1 MEAVKTLMTAED
13 LLHMPK
19 DDMRYELVDGELITM
34 SPTKLWHGIIA
45 GRIARHLSIYLEDHD
60 LGEVVIAEAGFVV
73 QRDPD
78 HVRAPDV
85 AFIAREH
92 LPAEEEW
99 DAYGERAPDLAVEV
113 VSPDDKVKDVQSK
126 VAEYFAAGAQLV
138 WLVYPWARQVMVYR
152 SPTDVQVLTEEDTL
166 DGGEVLPVFT
176 CPLGAIFG

>member
-34 SPTKLWHGIIA
+34 SPTKLRHGVIA
-45 GRIARHLSIYLEDHD
+45 SRIDRRLGTYVEAHD
-60 LGEVVIAEAGFVV
+60 LGEVLTAEAGFVM

-99 DAYGERAPDLAVEV
+99 DDYGERAPDLAVEV
-113 VSPDDKVKDVQSK
+113 ISPDDKVKDIQTK
-126 VAEYFAAGAQLV
+126 VAEYFAAGAQLL

-152 SPTDVQVLTEEDTL
+152 SPTDVQVLTEEDEL
-166 DGGEVLPVFT
+166 DGGDVLPGFT
-176 CPLGAIFG
+176 CPLAAIFG